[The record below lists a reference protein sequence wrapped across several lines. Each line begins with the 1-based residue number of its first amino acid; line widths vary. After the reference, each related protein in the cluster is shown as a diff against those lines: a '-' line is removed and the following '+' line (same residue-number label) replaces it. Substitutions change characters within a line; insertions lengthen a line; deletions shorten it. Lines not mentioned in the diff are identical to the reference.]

1 MHTHGGTRARV
12 TMVVLILMLVG
23 LLATGASAQDSLDG
37 AWELTG
43 YDSRASVGK
52 ASGLLTFAAGR
63 FSLIYTMEE
72 PSGRTSG
79 RAHAGRFR
87 RDGETLALDVDW
99 TMQYVDGKGQA
110 QRGGNSRRTVRL
122 SRANDRLTLTY
133 DNGSVQHFQHV
144 TAPAVK

>member
-1 MHTHGGTRARV
+1 MHMHSGTRARI
-12 TMVVLILMLVG
+12 TMVLLALVG
-23 LLATGASAQDSLDG
+23 LLATAATAQEPLDG
-37 AWELTG
+37 AWELTA

-52 ASGLLTFAAGR
+52 ASGLLTFASGR

-72 PSGRTSG
+72 PGGRTSG

-99 TMQYVDGKGQA
+99 TMQYVDGKGEA

-133 DNGSVQHFQHV
+133 DNGSVQHFQQV

>member
-12 TMVVLILMLVG
+12 TMVLLPLVG
-23 LLATGASAQDSLDG
+23 LLATGATAQESLDG
-37 AWELTG
+37 AWELTA

-52 ASGLLTFAAGR
+52 ASGLLTFASGR

-72 PSGRTSG
+72 PGGRTSG

-87 RDGETLALDVDW
+87 RDGEALALDVDW

-110 QRGGNSRRTVRL
+110 QRGGNARRTVRL
-122 SRANDRLTLTY
+122 SRTNDRLTLTY

-144 TAPAVK
+144 TAPAIK